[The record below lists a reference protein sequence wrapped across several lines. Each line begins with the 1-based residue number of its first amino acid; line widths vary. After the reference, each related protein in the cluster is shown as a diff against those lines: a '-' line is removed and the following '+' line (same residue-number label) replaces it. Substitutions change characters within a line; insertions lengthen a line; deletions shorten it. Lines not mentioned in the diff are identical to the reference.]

1 MSNVL
6 SFIGGLSKGIGIL
19 MLMCVIPV
27 REILYYK
34 QLINEMFSVCSND
47 DQIDL
52 AFQIMMVNDTQS
64 DDKLDGGGDG
74 ENGEVTIKEPAND
87 KMLSVKHE
95 RSSRK
100 HV

>member
-1 MSNVL
+1 
-6 SFIGGLSKGIGIL
+6 
-19 MLMCVIPV
+19 
-27 REILYYK
+27 
-34 QLINEMFSVCSND
+34 
-47 DQIDL
+47 
-52 AFQIMMVNDTQS
+52 MMVNDTQS

-74 ENGEVTIKEPAND
+74 ENGEVTIKEPAKD